1 MPDCPPDGGGYICIA
16 DFYTTTVQEWAGV
29 GYVPPHS
36 DKEHRVGII
45 VTQRMIDHC
54 KERICARSYVYE
66 GGGIGVHAG
75 AQNADGAAVD
85 FERIGPGSAID
96 VELGARA
103 ASADADV
110 SGSAL
115 NQIDVSAVGIEGQG
129 GSRATAAGH
138 NLVIIDYDVGK
149 SGLADDDVAAAGR
162 FCV

>member
-66 GGGIGVHAG
+66 RGGIGAHAG
-75 AQNADGAAVD
+75 TNHADGAAVD
-85 FERIGPGSAID
+85 FERIGSCSAVD
-96 VELGARA
+96 VEFGPRTAG
-103 ASADADV
+103 ADADV
-110 SGSAL
+110 AGSAL
-115 NQIDVSAVGIEGQG
+115 NQIDIAAVGVESQGGRSAV
-129 GSRATAAGH
+129 AAGH
-138 NLVIIDYDVGK
+138 DLVVIDHDVGR
-149 SGLADDDVAAAGR
+149 SSLADDDVAAAAR
-162 FCV
+162 FC